1 MPRRIDKG
9 FTRSGRGA
17 IWDIDNNGATGA
29 TGSPGGATGAT
40 GPAGSPGGATGA
52 TGAGGASGATGAT
65 GAGATGATGAAG
77 ATGAGG
83 GGVTPAYGVAYGASS
98 AAIGADSAV
107 VFDLGATPYP
117 NQGFTSVPVPGGTAF
132 VVATTGDYEFDF
144 YVVGNNPAFATVP
157 LVFAVFINGASTAG
171 TTGNPTGT
179 EFVGELNPDPALPA
193 TRETVIGH
201 GILHL
206 VAGQSVTLHNR
217 TNTVTDVVTVFNPAA
232 AGSDAG
238 SYNRMFALNRV
249 G

>member
-17 IWDIDNNGATGA
+17 IWDPIDSGGASGAVGATGA

-40 GPAGSPGGATGA
+40 GSPGGATGA
-52 TGAGGASGATGAT
+52 TGSQ
-65 GAGATGATGAAG
+65 GATGAAG
-77 ATGAGG
+77 
-83 GGVTPAYGVAYGASS
+83 GGVAPAYGVAYGASA

-107 VFDLGATPYP
+107 VFDLGASPYP
-117 NQGFTSVPVPGGTAF
+117 NQGFTSVPAPGGTAF

-232 AGSDAG
+232 VGSDAG
-238 SYNRMFALNRV
+238 SYNRMFSLNRV